1 MSLYASLLAGVS
13 GLKAQT
19 MSMSTVSDNI
29 ANVSTI
35 GYKKTNAVF
44 STLVSGAAQ
53 GINYAPG
60 GVAGAPRQLVNQQG
74 VLQSTQ
80 RATDVAIVGSG
91 FFVVKDQRG
100 EQFFTRAGSFNEN
113 SRGQLQNAAGYLLQG
128 WKVDQAGN
136 IIDSAKVETVAVS
149 TESGVAADTK
159 NLKLGGNLD
168 ARAVAQTAPIDFA
181 AMTPATFSLANADEI
196 AAPAFSQDF
205 SRTLKVF
212 DTLGNSHNVTMNLM
226 KIGSGN
232 DWAFALSSTDAA
244 GITGTSNSLVG
255 WGTLSFN
262 GDGTLAALQFSS
274 GTASPAPVAPVV
286 APAPNEGQ
294 LVATLPIDW
303 LNGSNDSSIS
313 IDFGGEDTSSGFAQ
327 FAADFNVQSI
337 SRDGAEVGLRTGV
350 SLDNEGFVVASYS
363 NGATQKLWKIPVA
376 TFANP
381 NELEARKGSAF
392 GQTTASGEFT
402 LREANKG
409 GAGRIEPLSLEGSN
423 VDLSEEFTQMI
434 TTQRAYSAATKI
446 ITTADEM
453 LDELLRVKR

>member
-1 MSLYASLLAGVS
+1 MSLYASLMAGVT

-19 MSMSTVSDNI
+19 MSMSAVSDNI
-29 ANVSTI
+29 ANVNTV

-44 STLVSGAAQ
+44 STLISGASQ
-53 GINYAPG
+53 DTTYSPG
-60 GVAGAPRQLVNQQG
+60 GVIGIARQLVNQQG

-80 RATDVAIVGSG
+80 RSTDVAIIGSG
-91 FFVVKDQRG
+91 FFVVEDARG
-100 EQFFTRAGSFNEN
+100 EQQFTRAGSFNEN
-113 SRGQLQNAAGYLLQG
+113 SRGQLENAAGLVLQG
-128 WKVDQAGN
+128 WKVDQTGA
-136 IIDSAKVETVAVS
+136 IIDSSKIETVAVS

-159 NLKLGGNLD
+159 TLKLGGNLD
-168 ARAVAQTAPIDFA
+168 ARAVAQSTPIDFA
-181 AMTPATFSLANADEI
+181 TMTTTSFALTDADAI
-196 AAPAFSQDF
+196 AAPDFSQDF

-226 KIGSGN
+226 KIGAGN
-232 DWAFALSSTDAA
+232 DWAFALSSTDAE
-244 GITGTSNSLVG
+244 GIATTTNSLIG
-255 WGTLSFN
+255 WGTMSFN
-262 GDGTLAALQFSS
+262 GDGTLASLRFSS
-274 GTASPAPVAPVV
+274 SDT
-286 APAPNEGQ
+286 APAAIAANTAGQ

-303 LNGSNDSSIS
+303 LNGANDSSIS

-327 FAADFNVQSI
+327 FAADFNVQAI

-350 SLDNEGFVVASYS
+350 SIDSEGFVVAAYS

-381 NELEARKGSAF
+381 NELQTRPGSAF

-423 VDLSEEFTQMI
+423 VDLSEEFSQMI

>member
-1 MSLYASLLAGVS
+1 MSLYASLMAGVT

-19 MSMSTVSDNI
+19 MSMSAVSDNI
-29 ANVSTI
+29 ANVNTV
-35 GYKKTNAVF
+35 GYKKTNALF
-44 STLVSGAAQ
+44 STLISGASQ
-53 GINYAPG
+53 DTTYSPG
-60 GVAGAPRQLVNQQG
+60 GVIGIARQLVNQQG

-80 RATDVAIVGSG
+80 RSTDVAIIGSG
-91 FFVVKDQRG
+91 FFVVEDARG
-100 EQFFTRAGSFNEN
+100 EQLFTRAGSFNEN
-113 SRGQLQNAAGYLLQG
+113 SRGQLENAAGLVLQG
-128 WKVDQAGN
+128 WKVDQTGA
-136 IIDSAKVETVAVS
+136 IIDSSKIETVAVS

-159 NLKLGGNLD
+159 TLKLGGNLD
-168 ARAVAQTAPIDFA
+168 ARAVAQSTPIDFA
-181 AMTPATFSLANADEI
+181 TMTTTSFALTDADAI
-196 AAPAFSQDF
+196 AAPDFSQDF

-226 KIGSGN
+226 KIGAGN
-232 DWAFALSSTDAA
+232 DWAFALSSTDAE
-244 GITGTSNSLVG
+244 GIATTTNSLIG
-255 WGTLSFN
+255 WGTMSFN
-262 GDGTLAALQFSS
+262 GDGTLASLRFSS
-274 GTASPAPVAPVV
+274 SDT
-286 APAPNEGQ
+286 APAAIAANTAGQ

-303 LNGSNDSSIS
+303 LNGANDSSIS

-327 FAADFNVQSI
+327 FAAD
-337 SRDGAEVGLRTGV
+337 L
-350 SLDNEGFVVASYS
+350 VAAYS

-381 NELEARKGSAF
+381 NELQTRPGSAF

-423 VDLSEEFTQMI
+423 VDLSEEFSQMI

-453 LDELLRVKR
+453 LDELLRVTR

>member
-19 MSMSTVSDNI
+19 LSMSAVSDNI

-44 STLVSGAAQ
+44 STLVSGASQ
-53 GINYAPG
+53 DISYAPG
-60 GVAGAPRQLVNQQG
+60 GVAGAPRQLINQQG
-74 VLQSTQ
+74 VLQATQ
-80 RATDVAIVGSG
+80 RTTDVAIVGSG
-91 FFVVKDQRG
+91 LFVVNDARG

-113 SRGQLQNAAGYLLQG
+113 SRGQLENASGYLLQG

-136 IIDSAKVETVAVS
+136 IIDSSKIDTVAVS

-168 ARAVAQTAPIDFA
+168 ARALAQNSPIDFTT
-181 AMTPATFSLANADEI
+181 MTTSTFTIANADAI
-196 AAPAFSQDF
+196 AASAFSQDF

-212 DTLGNSHNVTMNLM
+212 DTLGNSHNITMNLM
-226 KIGSGN
+226 KIASGN
-232 DWAFALSSTDAA
+232 DWAFALSSPDAT
-244 GITGTSNSLVG
+244 GITGTANNLIG
-255 WGTLSFN
+255 WGTMSFN
-262 GDGTLAALQFSS
+262 GDGTLGSVQFSS
-274 GTASPAPVAPVV
+274 SSTAPTTVT
-286 APAPNEGQ
+286 PNVDGDIIGS
-294 LVATLPIDW
+294 LPIDW
-303 LNGSNDSSIS
+303 TNGANNSTIALN
-313 IDFGGEDTSSGFAQ
+313 FGGEDSSSGFAQ

-350 SLDNEGFVVASYS
+350 SIDSEGFVVASYS

-381 NELEARKGSAF
+381 NELQARNGSAY

-423 VDLSEEFTQMI
+423 VDLSEEFSQMI

-453 LDELLRVKR
+453 LDELLRIKR